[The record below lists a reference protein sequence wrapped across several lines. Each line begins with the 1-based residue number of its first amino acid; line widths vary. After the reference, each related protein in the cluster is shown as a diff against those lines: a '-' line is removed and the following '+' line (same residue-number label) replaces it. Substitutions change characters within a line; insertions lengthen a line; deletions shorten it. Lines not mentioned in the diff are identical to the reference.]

1 MKKKVIIATILGT
14 ISVGAIALIITK
26 AMEPKPVLV
35 QYGKVT
41 KGDVLDYLSTSG
53 VIKSEN
59 YKDFYGPQG
68 KVKKIHVEVG
78 DEVSEGDVLMEFDIT
93 DLKTNVTQAE
103 IQYNNAILS
112 KDILVS
118 NNKSINSKISELNS
132 EIYKLDKRISALES
146 LDDDSVKPTIAELQ
160 AQRKALVQ
168 SKSSLSPISSEQ
180 FKQAD
185 NAIALAKSNLDAAK
199 NAASKVSRVIKADFD
214 GVVTHI
220 YTSVDAMSNGVQPVC
235 TVQDIDDLKMLL
247 SVGKYD
253 SKLISL
259 GQSAELTVDN
269 NTITGE
275 VSFISPVA
283 SNIQGEAVL
292 SVDVTLDGFD
302 ENLKIDFTEDIDI
315 LVNEARD
322 TLRVPMESIK
332 YLKDGSTVVYVIR
345 ENTVKE
351 VKVEIGVES
360 DTYVEIKKGLKLGDK
375 VVLTPGDDIK
385 NNTLVTTN
393 NGEV

>member
-26 AMEPKPVLV
+26 AMAPKPVLV

-59 YKDFYGPQG
+59 SKDYYGPQG

-78 DEVSEGDVLMEFDIT
+78 DEVVEGDVLMEFDIT

-118 NNKSINSKISELNS
+118 NNKSINSKLSEINS

-146 LDDDSVKPTIAELQ
+146 LDDDSVKPTIAELK

-168 SKSSLSPISSEQ
+168 SKESLTPISYEK

-185 NAIALAKSNLDAAK
+185 NAIALAKSNLDAAR
-199 NAASKVSRVIKADFD
+199 NAAAKVSSVVKANFD

-220 YTSVDAMSNGVQPVC
+220 YTAVDSMSNGAQPVC
-235 TVQDIDDLKMLL
+235 TVQDIDDLKVRL

-253 SKLISL
+253 SKLIAL
-259 GQSAELTVDN
+259 GQSAELVVDN
-269 NTITGE
+269 NTIAGE

-292 SVDVTLDGFD
+292 SVDVSLDGFD

-322 TLRVPMESIK
+322 TLRVPMEAVK
-332 YLKDGSTVVYVIR
+332 YLKDGSAVVYVIR
-345 ENTVKE
+345 DNTVKE

-393 NGEV
+393 DGEV

>member
-1 MKKKVIIATILGT
+1 MKKKVIIATILGA

-59 YKDFYGPQG
+59 YKDHYGPQG

-78 DEVSEGDVLMEFDIT
+78 DEVVEGDVLMEFDIT

-118 NNKSINSKISELNS
+118 NNKSINSKLSEINS

-146 LDDDSVKPTIAELQ
+146 LDDDSVKPTIAELK

-168 SKSSLSPISSEQ
+168 SKESLTPISYEK

-185 NAIALAKSNLDAAK
+185 NAIALAKSNLDAAR
-199 NAASKVSRVIKADFD
+199 NAAAKVSSVVKANFD

-220 YTSVDAMSNGVQPVC
+220 YTAVDSMSNGAQPVC
-235 TVQDIDDLKMLL
+235 TVQDIDDLKVRL

-253 SKLISL
+253 SKLIAL
-259 GQSAELTVDN
+259 GQSAELVVDN
-269 NTITGE
+269 NTIAGE

-292 SVDVTLDGFD
+292 SVDVSLDGFD

-322 TLRVPMESIK
+322 TLRVPMEAVK
-332 YLKDGSTVVYVIR
+332 YLKDGSAVVYVIR
-345 ENTVKE
+345 DNTVKE

-393 NGEV
+393 DGEV